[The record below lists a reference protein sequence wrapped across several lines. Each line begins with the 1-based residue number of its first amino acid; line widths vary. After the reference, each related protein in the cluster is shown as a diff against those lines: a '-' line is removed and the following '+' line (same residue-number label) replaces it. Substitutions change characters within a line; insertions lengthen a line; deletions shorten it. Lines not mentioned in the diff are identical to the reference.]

1 MDLPD
6 LWGKPDLT
14 RVTHKRYRT
23 VYGYVPIMAMDIT
36 CLFGGPHEKGNMA
49 KLRSQALRG
58 AADAGCGV
66 EKIVVPFPGYNP
78 RMVIM

>member
-1 MDLPD
+1 MELPD
-6 LWGKPDLT
+6 LWGKPDRT

-36 CLFGGPHEKGNMA
+36 GLFGSPRERGNMA